1 MKHTRKVAV
10 IALEFSQQES
20 TELSSETAP
29 YWVMGIAKQQET
41 SSRSRMPPLILPLN
55 HQEQEQEQEKEEEEK
70 EIQHFGASKP
80 PQAFIPLFLP
90 PLSSLNKITVIPTNQ
105 IDQIELKGKNKIA

>member
-1 MKHTRKVAV
+1 
-10 IALEFSQQES
+10 
-20 TELSSETAP
+20 
-29 YWVMGIAKQQET
+29 MGIAKQQET

-80 PQAFIPLFLP
+80 PQSFITLFPLPSLP
-90 PLSSLNKITVIPTNQ
+90 SAQQDNCHPH
-105 IDQIELKGKNKIA
+105 